1 MKTEFRKSF
10 VKDLQRQAK
19 DKNLMA
25 HIQKII
31 LEVEDAGDTLKIS
44 NLKKLKAE
52 GSYFRI
58 RTGNYRIGLIIKHD
72 TVIFVR
78 ILNRGEIYRHF
89 P

>member
-52 GSYFRI
+52 GSCFRI
-58 RTGNYRIGLIIKHD
+58 LTKT
-72 TVIFVR
+72 TVSA
-78 ILNRGEIYRHF
+78 
-89 P
+89 